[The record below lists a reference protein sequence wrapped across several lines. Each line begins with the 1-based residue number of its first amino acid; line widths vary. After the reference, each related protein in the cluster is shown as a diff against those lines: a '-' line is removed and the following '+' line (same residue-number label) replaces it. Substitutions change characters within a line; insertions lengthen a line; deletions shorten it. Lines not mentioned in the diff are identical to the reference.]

1 MLLELSYCI
10 DAPVITNS
18 STKIGS
24 IDFPVFDGKQARLV
38 GFQVV
43 QTGIVKKFR
52 GLLFDDIVEITRSD
66 VQVAAASSL
75 QTNLKSLDEHFQEY
89 GSVVG
94 VTAKTESGKRLGK
107 VLDVVIETGSGRI
120 TRFYIRNFLQERII
134 PVQFLVTITPREVI
148 FKDVVSQPIFDRV
161 AVAETA

>member
-10 DAPVITNS
+10 GAPVVTNT

-24 IDFPVFDGKQARLV
+24 IDFPVFDGKEARLV

-43 QTGIVKKFR
+43 QQGIVKKFR
-52 GLLFDDIVEITRSD
+52 GLLFDDITDITRND
-66 VQVAAASSL
+66 IQIAAATNL
-75 QTNLKSLDEHFQEY
+75 QTNLKALDQQFQQY

-94 VTAKTESGKRLGK
+94 VAAKTESGKRIGK
-107 VLDVVIETGSGRI
+107 VFDVVIETGSGRI
-120 TRFYIRNFLQERII
+120 TRFYLKNFLQERII
-134 PVQFLVTITPREVI
+134 PIQFLVAITPREVV